1 MKTQHAV
8 FTAPVAPSIKTGA
21 FRELLTAKDRAFL
34 IENGT
39 LYSVAED
46 TVLCQQNK
54 VEDLL
59 YVVLMGE
66 VEIVESV
73 NDVEISVGKLTTGDL
88 VGEIGALFSVP
99 RIASVVTT
107 SRTVVLKISTKIFKA
122 LLNRSIDLQDLVY
135 QQLYERSLETA
146 LYSTRAMTDGS
157 SASVP
162 DLSKVLSCWQIQN
175 NH

>member
-8 FTAPVAPSIKTGA
+8 FTAPVAPSVQTGA
-21 FRELLTAKDRAFL
+21 FRELLSAKDRAFL

-39 LYSVAED
+39 LYTVAAD
-46 TVLCQQNK
+46 TVLCEQNK
-54 VEDLL
+54 VEDML

-66 VEIVESV
+66 VEIVETV
-73 NDVEISVGKLTTGDL
+73 NDVKITVGKLTTGDL

-107 SRTVVLKISTKIFKA
+107 SRTVVLKVSTQTFKT
-122 LLNRSIDLQDLVY
+122 LLDRSTDLQDLVY

-146 LYSTRAMTDGS
+146 LYSTRAMSDGEKF
-157 SASVP
+157 AVP
-162 DLSKVLSCWQIQN
+162 DLSKVLSCWQMQH